1 MIRYQKH
8 YDQRN
13 CLMSVSAAYWNN
25 NSLLVLST
33 DSIDLMRNC
42 KANDCY
48 RLICNRIFC
57 AWFSIR
63 SLARVTGKMD
73 SYLERN

>member
-1 MIRYQKH
+1 
-8 YDQRN
+8 
-13 CLMSVSAAYWNN
+13 MSVSAAYWNN

-63 SLARVTGKMD
+63 SLASLAKWILISSAID
-73 SYLERN
+73 SINSERESTTTTM